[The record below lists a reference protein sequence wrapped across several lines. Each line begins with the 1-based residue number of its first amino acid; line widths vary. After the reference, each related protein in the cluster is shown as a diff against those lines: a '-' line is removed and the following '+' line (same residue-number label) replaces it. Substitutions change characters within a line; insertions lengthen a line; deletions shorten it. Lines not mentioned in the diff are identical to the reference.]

1 MNNYK
6 EYFKYPIDEK
16 VYEDN
21 DGENFY
27 TYEEVINLAKGNV
40 QYANL
45 LIERVN
51 GQSIETLIQDD
62 LIEGEILYYK
72 QQYLLT
78 HGEDIE
84 IVNIENL

>member
-6 EYFKYPIDEK
+6 DYFKHPLDEK
-16 VYEDN
+16 VYVTD
-21 DGENFY
+21 DMSFY

-51 GQSIETLIQDD
+51 GQTIETLIQDD

-78 HGEDIE
+78 HGEDVE

>member
-1 MNNYK
+1 MNKYK
-6 EYFKYPIDEK
+6 EYFKHPLDEK
-16 VYEDN
+16 VYVTD

-51 GQSIETLIQDD
+51 GQTIETLIQDD

-78 HGEDIE
+78 HGEDVE
-84 IVNIENL
+84 IINIENL

>member
-1 MNNYK
+1 MIKYQDF
-6 EYFKYPIDEK
+6 FKYEMDER
-16 VYEDN
+16 VYVTE

-27 TYEEVINLAKGNV
+27 SYEEVINLAKGNV

>member
-1 MNNYK
+1 MNKYK
-6 EYFKYPIDEK
+6 NYFKHPLDER
-16 VYEDN
+16 VYVTD
-21 DGENFY
+21 DGESHY
-27 TYEEVINLAKGNV
+27 TYENVINLTKGNV

-51 GQSIETLIQDD
+51 GQCIETLIQDD

-78 HGEDIE
+78 HGEDVE
-84 IVNIENL
+84 IVNTENL

>member
-1 MNNYK
+1 MNTYQD
-6 EYFKYPIDEK
+6 YFKYSLDEK
-16 VYEDN
+16 VYVDDADN
-21 DGENFY
+21 YY
-27 TYEEVINLAKGNV
+27 TFEEVINLAKGNI

-51 GQSIETLIQDD
+51 GQAIETLIQDD
-62 LIEGEILYYK
+62 LIEGEVLYYK
-72 QQYLLT
+72 NQYILT

>member
-1 MNNYK
+1 MNTYQD
-6 EYFKYPIDEK
+6 YFKYSLDEK
-16 VYEDN
+16 VYVD
-21 DGENFY
+21 DAENYY
-27 TYEEVINLAKGNV
+27 TFEEVINLAKGNI

-51 GQSIETLIQDD
+51 GQAIETLIQDD
-62 LIEGEILYYK
+62 LIEGEVLYYK
-72 QQYLLT
+72 NQYILT